1 MRQIRL
7 AQTTDAPAIQAIYA
21 PIVRDTV
28 ISFEYE
34 VPSVAEMQRRI
45 QDVLVMR
52 PWLVFESE
60 GRVQGYAYARPYRE
74 RAAYAWGV
82 EAGIYVDGAAQKRG
96 IGRQLYA
103 TLFDVLRA
111 LGYYQVWASAT
122 VPNEASERLHAGMGF
137 ELVGR
142 FPAAGYKF
150 GQWHDSV
157 FWRLPLRELPAVAP
171 PIGNI
176 NDLVKTAEWRWL
188 TSE

>member
-1 MRQIRL
+1 MKPIRL
-7 AQTTDAPAIQAIYA
+7 ARPTDAPLIQAIYA
-21 PIVRDTV
+21 PIVRDTA

-34 VPSVAEMQRRI
+34 VPTISEMERRI
-45 QDVLVMR
+45 ADVLAVR
-52 PWLVFESE
+52 PWLVFESD
-60 GRVQGYAYARPYRE
+60 GAVLGYAYARPYRE

-82 EAGIYVDGAAQKRG
+82 ETGIYVDVAAQKRG
-96 IGRQLYA
+96 IGRQLYGA
-103 TLFDVLRA
+103 LFDVLRA

-122 VPNEASERLHAGMGF
+122 VPNESSERLHARMGF

-150 GQWHDSV
+150 GRWHDSV
-157 FWRLPLRELPAVAP
+157 FWRLALRELPAVAP